1 MNRRVIAVK
10 VDGKEYVV
18 LGETGP
24 DSGSLSRGP
33 ELLLG
38 VEGDKHEDG
47 TLKVHRSCYS
57 PQVYTLRAF
66 AHGSSLEFTW
76 SEGAQ

>member
-1 MNRRVIAVK
+1 MKQRVVTVK
-10 VDGKEYVV
+10 VDGRPYIV

-24 DSGSLSRGP
+24 NSGSLSRGP

-38 VEGDKHEDG
+38 VEGDRHEDG
-47 TLKVHRSCYS
+47 THKVHRVCYS

-66 AHGSSLEFTW
+66 AHGNNLEFTW
-76 SEGAQ
+76 ADQ